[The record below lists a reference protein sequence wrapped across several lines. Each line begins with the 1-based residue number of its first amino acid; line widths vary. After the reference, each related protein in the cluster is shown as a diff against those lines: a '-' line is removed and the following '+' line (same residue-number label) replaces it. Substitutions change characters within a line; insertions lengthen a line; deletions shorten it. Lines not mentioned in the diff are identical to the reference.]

1 MLRCGKDYATFPVL
15 LRYVVQHLT
24 HFLQTNGT
32 FRCYPWDVGAEM
44 MEDAMQKILLIL
56 LIAFLLAG
64 QAALNATM
72 NGGQTA
78 YVQISAVSAIAVETL
93 DE

>member
-1 MLRCGKDYATFPVL
+1 
-15 LRYVVQHLT
+15 
-24 HFLQTNGT
+24 
-32 FRCYPWDVGAEM
+32 
-44 MEDAMQKILLIL
+44 MQKILLIL
-56 LIAFLLAG
+56 LIAILLAG

-93 DE
+93 EK

>member
-1 MLRCGKDYATFPVL
+1 
-15 LRYVVQHLT
+15 
-24 HFLQTNGT
+24 
-32 FRCYPWDVGAEM
+32 
-44 MEDAMQKILLIL
+44 MQKILLIL
-56 LIAFLLAG
+56 LIAILLAG

-78 YVQISAVSAIAVETL
+78 YVQVSAVSAIAVETL

>member
-15 LRYVVQHLT
+15 LRYVVQDLT
-24 HFLQTNGT
+24 HFLKTRDT
-32 FRCYPWDVGAEM
+32 VLCHLWDVGAEM
-44 MEDAMQKILLIL
+44 PESAKQKMLLIL
-56 LIAFLLAG
+56 LIAILLAG
-64 QAALNATM
+64 QAALHTTM

-78 YVQISAVSAIAVETL
+78 YVQVSKVSAIVVETL